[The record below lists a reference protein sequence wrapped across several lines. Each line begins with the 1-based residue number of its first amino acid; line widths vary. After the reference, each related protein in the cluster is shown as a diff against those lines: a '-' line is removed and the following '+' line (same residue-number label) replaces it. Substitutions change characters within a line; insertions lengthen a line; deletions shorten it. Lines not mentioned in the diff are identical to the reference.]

1 MPASGEAIESG
12 FAHSCGFEGIMKK
25 RVKGIELR
33 QQNPDRSLF
42 GINRMANEIP
52 PDAQTIP
59 AHVSLIRRQC
69 QDQA

>member
-1 MPASGEAIESG
+1 
-12 FAHSCGFEGIMKK
+12 MKK

-52 PDAQTIP
+52 PDATDNSRTRLLDP
-59 AHVSLIRRQC
+59 PSMSGSGVTDYSVS
-69 QDQA
+69 